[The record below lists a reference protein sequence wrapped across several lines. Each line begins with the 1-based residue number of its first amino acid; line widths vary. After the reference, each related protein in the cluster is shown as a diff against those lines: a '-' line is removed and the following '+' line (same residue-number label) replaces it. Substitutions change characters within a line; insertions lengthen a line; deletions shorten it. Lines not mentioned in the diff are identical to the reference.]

1 MGLPSGVEVRGEMT
15 ILQEWGVTWA
25 GARQFCVA
33 GVSTTG
39 GGSTDI
45 EGFDPVS
52 G

>member
-1 MGLPSGVEVRGEMT
+1 MGLTSGVEVREEMT
-15 ILQEWGVTWA
+15 VLQEWGVTWA

-33 GVSTTG
+33 GVSTAEGRSAVT
-39 GGSTDI
+39 

>member
-1 MGLPSGVEVRGEMT
+1 MT

-39 GGSTDI
+39 GGSTDT

>member
-1 MGLPSGVEVRGEMT
+1 MT

-33 GVSTTG
+33 GVSTAG
-39 GGSTDI
+39 GGSVDTG
-45 EGFDPVS
+45 GFDLVS